1 MGPGRYLQ
9 DHFGFTRTEI
19 RLLLVLAA
27 ATLAGFLLRT
37 LSGDSAPAPPLP
49 RLPAQAATDS
59 MHAARLRL
67 LREGGPSVPA
77 SSMRTPAPRQ
87 HPPALRLELNS
98 ADRAALLALPG
109 IGPVYADRILAHRA
123 AAGGFRSVDD
133 LLAVRGIGP
142 KTLER
147 LRPFVRVARTDS
159 P

>member
-1 MGPGRYLQ
+1 MGPGRFLQ
-9 DHFGFTRTEI
+9 DHFGFTRNEI

-37 LSGDSAPAPPLP
+37 LSGDSAPAPSLP
-49 RLPAQAATDS
+49 RLPASQATDS
-59 MHAARLRL
+59 AHVARLRM
-67 LREGGPSVPA
+67 LREADPSVPA
-77 SSMRTPAPRQ
+77 SAARTPVSRQ
-87 HPPALRLELNS
+87 RPPAVPLDLNT
-98 ADRAALLALPG
+98 ADRGALLALPG

-147 LRPFVRVARTDS
+147 LRPFVRVA
-159 P
+159 PAGGP